1 MITIKDFIRGFGL
14 SVLLLILY
22 VVGWFINNPWLLG
35 F

>member
-1 MITIKDFIRGFGL
+1 MITMKDCIRGFGL

-22 VVGWFINNPWLLG
+22 VMGWFINNPWLLG